1 MTQILKTQIGYRYK
15 MKIGVI
21 FFHQN
26 ILKIYE
32 QRWIDKCIASMMN
45 QTYQPL
51 HFYELNYGDCS
62 TQFVSQAKFFNEK
75 MKNHSVGMNFIIT
88 KAFEDGCDY
97 VFNTN
102 MDDFYEF
109 IRVECQLEYLEQ
121 GYDIVSSDF
130 FEVDVDDKIK
140 AYRHMGANGSVRA
153 NLKVNHNVVPHPAVA
168 YNKEFWQDKSNRYGE
183 DDIPEE
189 DLILWNK
196 SIHNGYKFKVIGEPL
211 FFYRRHANQI
221 CK

>member
-1 MTQILKTQIGYRYK
+1 
-15 MKIGVI
+15 MKVGVV

-32 QRWIDKCIASMMN
+32 KRWIDKCIESMEH
-45 QTYQPL
+45 QTHQNLY
-51 HFYELNYGDCS
+51 FYELNYGDCS
-62 TQFVSQAKFFNEK
+62 TQFSKNSKFFDEK
-75 MKNHSVGMNFIIT
+75 MKNHSLGMNFIIT

-109 IRVECQLEYLEQ
+109 VRVESQLKYLEE

-130 FEVDVDDKIK
+130 FEVDTDDKIK
-140 AYRHMGANGSVRA
+140 AYRHMASNGSIRG
-153 NLKVNHNVVPHPAVA
+153 NLKINHNIVPHPAVA
-168 YNKEFWQDKSNRYGE
+168 YSKQFWQDENNRYGE
-183 DDIPEE
+183 DDIPKE

-196 SIHNGYKFKVIGEPL
+196 SIHNGYKFKIIGEPL
-211 FFYRRHANQI
+211 FFYRRHTNQI

>member
-1 MTQILKTQIGYRYK
+1 

-32 QRWIDKCIASMMN
+32 RRWIDKCIESMVN

-62 TQFVSQAKFFNEK
+62 AQFVSQAKFFNER

-140 AYRHMGANGSVRA
+140 AYRHMGASGNIRA
-153 NLKVNHNVVPHPAVA
+153 NLKVNHNVIPHPAVA
-168 YNKEFWQDKSNRYGE
+168 YNKEFWQDKNNRYGE
-183 DDIPEE
+183 DDIPKE

-196 SIHNGYKFKVIGEPL
+196 SIHNGYKFKVIEEPL
-211 FFYRRHANQI
+211 FFYRRHTNQI